1 MNIIKLNAI
10 DSTNSYLRQ
19 LSVTEAIED
28 FTIVVANYQT
38 NGRGQMGTQWDSQAS
53 KNLMVSVFKD
63 VSYLDLESHYYIS
76 KVVSISIL
84 EALKTFNIKNLKV
97 KWPNDI
103 LSENKKIGGILIE
116 NVIKQN
122 KLSAT
127 IIGFGININQ
137 TEFDH
142 LPHASSMRLI
152 SGRVYV
158 LEEVL
163 QAILVK
169 LQYNFKILEKNKF
182 EILKKT
188 YEKHLFRND
197 KPSTFRDAEGKLFS
211 GYIKGVS
218 NSGNLQVLVEDNI
231 IKEFDLK
238 AITLLY

>member
-188 YEKHLFRND
+188 YEKHLFRKD
-197 KPSTFRDAEGKLFS
+197 KPSTFRDAESKLFS

-218 NSGNLQVLVEDNI
+218 NSGNLQVLVEDDI

>member
-1 MNIIKLNAI
+1 MHIIKLNAI

-28 FTIVVANYQT
+28 FTVVVANYQT
-38 NGRGQMGTQWDSQAS
+38 HGRGQMGTQWDSQAS

-76 KVVSISIL
+76 KVVSLSIL

-142 LPHASSMRLI
+142 LPQASSMRLI
-152 SGRVYV
+152 SGRVYA

-163 QAILVK
+163 QVIMVK
-169 LQYNFKILEKNKF
+169 LQHNFKILEKNKF
-182 EILKKT
+182 ETLKKA
-188 YEKHLFRND
+188 YEKHLFRKD
-197 KPSTFRDAEGKLFS
+197 KPSTFKDAKGQLFS

-218 NSGNLQVLVEDNI
+218 NSGNLQVLVEDDI

-238 AITLLY
+238 TITMLY